1 MFLVRK
7 RLPTAFVYL
16 YTQCLFLVVLLL
28 LLLSVKLLSAEFAAV
43 SELSDEK
50 FNGPHVTIYPQN
62 GGYRIDSAASLHPCI
77 EWIFHWVCFPA
88 EDASALAR
96 PSTGYSWAMYL
107 TPVRWGTSPR
117 NFQQFIFPLHFK
129 GMTAISYV
137 KKIFRIFP
145 YHGHSN

>member
-50 FNGPHVTIYPQN
+50 FNGPQIT
-62 GGYRIDSAASLHPCI
+62 RITRLIHNAPRADGVWWSCDSANFVNTGGS
-77 EWIFHWVCFPA
+77 FH
-88 EDASALAR
+88 
-96 PSTGYSWAMYL
+96 
-107 TPVRWGTSPR
+107 
-117 NFQQFIFPLHFK
+117 
-129 GMTAISYV
+129 
-137 KKIFRIFP
+137 
-145 YHGHSN
+145 

>member
-50 FNGPHVTIYPQN
+50 FNGTKLVIVVVIVIVLGAPV
-62 GGYRIDSAASLHPCI
+62 ASG
-77 EWIFHWVCFPA
+77 
-88 EDASALAR
+88 AS
-96 PSTGYSWAMYL
+96 
-107 TPVRWGTSPR
+107 
-117 NFQQFIFPLHFK
+117 
-129 GMTAISYV
+129 
-137 KKIFRIFP
+137 
-145 YHGHSN
+145 